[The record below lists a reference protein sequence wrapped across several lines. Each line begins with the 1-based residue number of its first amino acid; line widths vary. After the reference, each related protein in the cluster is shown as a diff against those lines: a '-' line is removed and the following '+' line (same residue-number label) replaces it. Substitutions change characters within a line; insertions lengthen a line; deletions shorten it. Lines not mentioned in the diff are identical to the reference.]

1 MKVVNIVGARPN
13 FVKISPLMHAMQN
26 SHFIEP
32 ILLHT
37 GQHYD
42 YNMSESFFRELAIP
56 EPDVYLN
63 VGSDTHGKQVAMIM
77 KKFDDFCEEH
87 HPELVVVVGDVNST
101 MACSLVAV
109 KRHIKVAHIE
119 AGIRSYD
126 RSMPEEVNRIVTD
139 SVADLLLPPS
149 KDAVENLLKE
159 GHTSEQIH
167 LVGNIMIDTLLR
179 NQPKILGSD
188 ILQTLAIN
196 PKEFALLTLHRP
208 SNVDDIKSL
217 GNIIEALEIIQD
229 RIKIVFPVHPRTKKR
244 IEEFGLLNRINQS
257 ENIILTEPL
266 GYFDFGK
273 LVYEANFVMTD
284 SGGIQEE
291 TTVYQIPCITIR
303 DNTERPVTI
312 WEGTNELAGSN
323 KEKIVDFANQIL
335 DGNWKKGKI
344 PELWDGKT
352 AERIVHVF
360 EKLNL

>member
-13 FVKISPLMHAMQN
+13 FIKIAPLMHAMV
-26 SHFIEP
+26 SSSVIEP

-42 YNMSESFFRELAIP
+42 YNMSESFFLELQIP

-63 VGSDTHGKQVAMIM
+63 VGSDTHGKQVATIM
-77 KKFDDFCEEH
+77 RKFDDFCEEH
-87 HPELVVVVGDVNST
+87 QPDLVVVVGDVNST
-101 MACSLVAV
+101 MACTLVAA

-126 RSMPEEVNRIVTD
+126 RGMPEEVNRIVTD

-159 GHTSEQIH
+159 GHTAEQIH
-167 LVGNIMIDTLLR
+167 LVGNIMIDTLLK
-179 NQPKILGSD
+179 NQQKILKSD
-188 ILQTLAIN
+188 ILQKLSVN
-196 PKEFALLTLHRP
+196 PKQYALLTLHRP
-208 SNVDDIKSL
+208 SNVDDVESL
-217 GNIIEALEIIQD
+217 RNIIEALEEIQK
-229 RIKIVFPVHPRTKKR
+229 RVKIVFPVHPRTKSR
-244 IEEFGLLNRINQS
+244 IEEFGLLNKINQL
-257 ENIILTEPL
+257 ENIILTDPL

-273 LVYEANFVMTD
+273 LVYDAKFVLTD

-303 DNTERPVTI
+303 ENTERPVTV
-312 WEGTNELAGSN
+312 WEGTNKLAGSD
-323 KEKIVDFANQIL
+323 KEKIVDFANKII
-335 DGNWKKGKI
+335 DGKWKNGAI

-352 AERIVHVF
+352 AERIVNVF
-360 EKLNL
+360 ENIKI